1 MKFTVS
7 KDLRKNKVMRN
18 LLISFSTIMLLFL
31 ALDIT
36 NKTLRFGST
45 ISDIKNSWLGNED
58 EFIEPLSTISALEM
72 VHLDLFIAILL
83 ILLIG
88 SIFMR
93 IDTKL
98 KTPFLAITMLL
109 SIVSFGSFIAA
120 LFVSKTFV
128 IISVTSFLAW
138 HISASSMLIVSIFWL
153 LKKP

>member
-1 MKFTVS
+1 VKFTVS

>member
-7 KDLRKNKVMRN
+7 KDLRNNKVMRN

-31 ALDIT
+31 ALDVT

-45 ISDIKNSWLGNED
+45 IADIKSSWLGNED

-109 SIVSFGSFIAA
+109 SIISFGSFLAA
-120 LFVSKTFV
+120 LFVNQIFV

-138 HISASSMLIVSIFWL
+138 HISASSMLIVSILWL

>member
-7 KDLRKNKVMRN
+7 KDIRNNKVMRN

-31 ALDIT
+31 ALDVT
-36 NKTLRFGST
+36 NKALRFGST
-45 ISDIKNSWLGNED
+45 IVDIKNSWLGNEN

-93 IDTKL
+93 INTKL

-109 SIVSFGSFIAA
+109 SIVSFASFLAA
-120 LFVSKTFV
+120 LFVSQTFV

-153 LKKP
+153 LQKP

>member
-7 KDLRKNKVMRN
+7 KDLRNNKVMRN
-18 LLISFSTIMLLFL
+18 LLIAFSIIMLLFL
-31 ALDIT
+31 ALDVT
-36 NKTLRFGST
+36 NKILKFGST
-45 ISDIKNSWLGNED
+45 ISDIKSSWLGNED

-83 ILLIG
+83 LLLIG

-109 SIVSFGSFIAA
+109 SMISFASFLASIFFSEA
-120 LFVSKTFV
+120 FV
-128 IISVTSFLAW
+128 IISVISFLAW
-138 HISASSMLIVSIFWL
+138 HISASSMLLVSLSWL
-153 LKKP
+153 IKKP